1 MLYRERVCQ
10 RILIFIHWQGP
21 TLVPNLSH
29 AILQSDVLVLE
40 ENVPYFMKSGV
51 CIRSSRKGE
60 KEIKLQEKIK
70 TKQS

>member
-1 MLYRERVCQ
+1 MQYYNQ
-10 RILIFIHWQGP
+10 MF
-21 TLVPNLSH
+21 
-29 AILQSDVLVLE
+29 LVLE

-70 TKQS
+70 TKQSWKYELDKECL